1 MSTKTQVNPGGITL
15 RYQIGLVKSLSF
27 MNVLLHMIFYL
38 IIKEDRNG
46 LTSWRPLLPL
56 ELSHWSVSSRYKL
69 SSRSEHLN
77 PCNKF
82 PFIYC
87 QVILRSNDVIFLFEF
102 QIAVKFYYLSFKQIC
117 VIIVF
122 TFYDS

>member
-27 MNVLLHMIFYL
+27 MNVLLHMIFTL
-38 IIKEDRNG
+38 IKEDRDG
-46 LTSWRPLLPL
+46 LTSRFPLLSL
-56 ELSHWSVSSRYKL
+56 ERSHWFISSRYKF

-77 PCNKF
+77 PCDKF

-87 QVILRSNDVIFLFEF
+87 QVILQSNDVVFLFEF
-102 QIAVKFYYLSFKQIC
+102 QIVVKFYFLSFKQIC
-117 VIIVF
+117 VIIEF